1 MPSFY
6 FVAPVLAEVIP
17 SIHAMSGSKSRGRSL
32 STDSLRA
39 FAQILCRLP
48 RVATA
53 TLALFATL
61 LTPLSAAAS
70 GPRVTLST
78 TQGDIVLELDEVRA
92 PQTVKNFLAYV
103 DSGYYDNTLF
113 HRVIEGFMIQGGG
126 FNQNYQKKSTR
137 APVSNEAYNGLRNRR
152 YTIAMARTTAPHSA
166 TSQFFINSEDN
177 ANLDH
182 TGTTQ
187 RGWGYTVFGRV
198 VEGQDIVD
206 AISRVPT
213 GPGGPFSRDVP
224 EEPVVILS
232 ARRFQQPEQAAAVD
246 ADNDES
252 IIADTSGSDGTAAQV
267 SSSKS
272 ESEPRLETDPLQPI
286 EQN

>member
-1 MPSFY
+1 MPSFN
-6 FVAPVLAEVIP
+6 FVAPVPAEMISP
-17 SIHAMSGSKSRGRSL
+17 MRARSCRNALGRTLSNRSL
-32 STDSLRA
+32 KLVARA
-39 FAQILCRLP
+39 ISRFP
-48 RVATA
+48 RITTA
-53 TLALFATL
+53 FIAMLGTL
-61 LTPLSAAAS
+61 LAPVSVSAAAS
-70 GPRVTLST
+70 SPRVILST
-78 TQGDIVLELDEVRA
+78 TQGDIVLELDEGRA
-92 PQTVKNFLAYV
+92 PQTVENFLDYV
-103 DSGYYDNTLF
+103 DSGFYDDTLF
-113 HRVIEGFMIQGGG
+113 HRVIEGFMVQGGG

-198 VEGQDIVD
+198 VEGQKIVD
-206 AISRVPT
+206 AISRVRT

-224 EEPVVILS
+224 REPIVILS
-232 ARRFQQPEQAAAVD
+232 ATRVQQPERAAALN
-246 ADNDES
+246 AGNDNS
-252 IIADTSGSDGTAAQV
+252 SGSVKAPTSRELQT
-267 SSSKS
+267 KS
-272 ESEPRLETDPLQPI
+272 ADERSADVDPKQPI